1 MNEKLAVDSYR
12 AIRPSYVLLT
22 DKMQSLLTELLNLR
36 EIKFHLI
43 DGRAKSVDSFQ
54 EKIRRPSKSY
64 SDPLTEL
71 TDLSGIR
78 VIAYYHDDI
87 EKIADVLSSEFQVV
101 EREVSHQASEYN
113 PEEFGYISLH
123 YIVKISQER
132 AELAEW
138 NPYKDLLAEVQIR
151 TVLQH
156 SWASIS
162 HALQYKNEAD
172 VPKSLRRKLNRLAGL
187 FELADEQFV
196 DIRLESD
203 TVKKEVSEQIKAG
216 NHQIPIDP
224 ISLREFLN
232 GWGKLNEIVTFM
244 RHVGFSFDE
253 PPYEPDWHDRGD
265 EVDYLG
271 VTSEHC
277 HRVGLKTI
285 EELELA
291 LSYDPRKYLQSLF
304 EFDKGDWYVSESFT
318 LYLLLIRAKIDD
330 FSVSDLLSSGWG
342 ESTAKKVISLAHDDA
357 N

>member
-1 MNEKLAVDSYR
+1 MNEKLVVESYR

-22 DKMQSLLTELLNLR
+22 EKIQSLLTELLNLR
-36 EIKFHLI
+36 EIRFHLI
-43 DGRAKSVDSFQ
+43 DGRAKTVDSFQ

-71 TDLSGIR
+71 TDLSGVR

-101 EREVSHQASEYN
+101 EEVSHQASEYD

-123 YIVKISQER
+123 YIVKISQDR

-138 NPYKDLLAEVQIR
+138 NAYKDLLAEVQIR

-203 TVKKEVSEQIKAG
+203 TVKKKVSEQIKAG

-232 GWGKLNEIVTFM
+232 GWSKLGEIVSFM
-244 RHVGFSFDE
+244 RSVGFSFDE
-253 PPYEPDWHDRGD
+253 PPYEPYWD
-265 EVDYLG
+265 ERSDELDYLG

-277 HRVGLKTI
+277 HRVGLETI
-285 EELELA
+285 EELESA

-318 LYLLLIRAKIDD
+318 LYLLLIRAKIEH
-330 FSVSDLLSSGWG
+330 FSVGDLLSSGWG
-342 ESTAKKVISLAHDDA
+342 ESTAEKVISLAQDDE